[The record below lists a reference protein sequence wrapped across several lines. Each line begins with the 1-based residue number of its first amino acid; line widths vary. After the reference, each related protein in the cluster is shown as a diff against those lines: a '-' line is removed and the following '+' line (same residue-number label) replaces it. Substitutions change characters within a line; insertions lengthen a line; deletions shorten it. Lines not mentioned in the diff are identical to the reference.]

1 MHRIKLNSFICR
13 EKLSEVHDEL
23 QKKEAALA
31 ELQPDVS
38 QNRKSG
44 FFCQFF
50 PLCGSMLF
58 LLKLF
63 AQSLDYEILVWIRLS
78 S

>member
-1 MHRIKLNSFICR
+1 MRRIKLNSFICR

-44 FFCQFF
+44 FFC
-50 PLCGSMLF
+50 LF
-58 LLKLF
+58 IF
-63 AQSLDYEILVWIRLS
+63 SSLWIYVVS
-78 S
+78 SEMVCIVSGL

>member
-1 MHRIKLNSFICR
+1 MCRIKLNSFICR

-44 FFCQFF
+44 FFC
-50 PLCGSMLF
+50 LF
-58 LLKLF
+58 IF
-63 AQSLDYEILVWIRLS
+63 SSLWIYVVS
-78 S
+78 SEMVCIVAGL

>member
-1 MHRIKLNSFICR
+1 MRRIKLNSFICR

-38 QNRKSG
+38 QNRKLD
-44 FFCQFF
+44 FFC
-50 PLCGSMLF
+50 LF
-58 LLKLF
+58 IF
-63 AQSLDYEILVWIRLS
+63 SSLWIYVVS
-78 S
+78 SEMVCIVSGL

>member
-1 MHRIKLNSFICR
+1 MHRIKLNSFVCR

-38 QNRKSG
+38 QNRKWVFFVCFIFLSVDLCCFFGSG
-44 FFCQFF
+44 
-50 PLCGSMLF
+50 LH
-58 LLKLF
+58 
-63 AQSLDYEILVWIRLS
+63 SLWTVRY
-78 S
+78 